1 MRGGKRRGAGRE
13 TVAIQ
18 VSFTI
23 NWPEFSIRRF
33 DRSTER
39 SSTVCVFNDLE
50 IAMRPLKPIFLAALC
65 AAFAG
70 PALADAAM
78 VDVKEKMYDA
88 DYEVIIA
95 QFGYTVG
102 TDVYGAHDADYDV
115 LLSDAGMFKPLLGY
129 YDADYEAVLMPA
141 SEFAGTT
148 VALR

>member
-1 MRGGKRRGAGRE
+1 
-13 TVAIQ
+13 
-18 VSFTI
+18 
-23 NWPEFSIRRF
+23 
-33 DRSTER
+33 
-39 SSTVCVFNDLE
+39 
-50 IAMRPLKPIFLAALC
+50 MRPLKSIFLAALC
-65 AAFAG
+65 SAVAGSAF
-70 PALADAAM
+70 ADAAM

-115 LLSDAGMFKPLLGY
+115 LLSDAGLFKPLLGH

-141 SEFAGTT
+141 SAFAGTA